1 MFDFVRTHQK
11 LMQIFLALLIVPS
24 FVLVGVGGVKLFGE
38 DANTIAK
45 VGGLPLTQ
53 QEWEGAQRRQL
64 DNMRQRMGKQFDQKL
79 FDTPEFKQN
88 VLDQLIAQRALNAE
102 IRNAHMTVG
111 DAKIQQA
118 VLAQLPMLVKADGS
132 FDKEQYIQIL
142 AAQGMNVN
150 MHQDQVRHDLA
161 VEQVALGV
169 EGSGFVPRTVA
180 KAVSDFGS
188 QEREVQEMAF
198 PVSQFLADVKV
209 TDDMVK
215 AFYEKNAKLFEI
227 PESAKIEYVVLNQ
240 DAVASQV
247 NVSDEEV
254 AAYYK
259 SNTSR
264 FTEPESRHSSH
275 ILILGDK
282 DKAAA
287 KAKAEAILAEVRKN
301 PADFA
306 KIAKAKSEDPGS
318 AEKGGD
324 LGILEKGAFVK
335 PVEDAILKL
344 KQGEIS
350 DLVESEFGYHI
361 ITVTELKPAHAKSL
375 DEVKGD
381 IAAEIK
387 KAKAAKLYT
396 ELSEQFTDTVYSQYE
411 SLKPAADKLKLK
423 IETVEGVGRQPNPI
437 LGAAPFNNPKFLTAL
452 FSDDTLKNKRNTEAV
467 EVAPQTLVAGRIVE
481 FKPASRKP
489 LAEVESAI
497 KQRVAMEEALKAAKK
512 AGEEKLAAAKK
523 TGDAAGFGEVKTI
536 SRAKAD
542 GINPAAVAAVMKADA
557 AKLPAYV
564 GVEIPGQGY
573 GVYRISKVGQP
584 AAKDEDKAR
593 REDEAQ
599 RIGQVVAQQEMTGYI
614 EALKQKAKVKILRPV
629 ASIKKQA
636 E

>member
-11 LMQIFLALLIVPS
+11 LMQILLALLIVPS
-24 FVLVGVGGVKLFGE
+24 FVLVGVSGVKLFGE

-45 VGGLPLTQ
+45 VGNYPLTQ
-53 QEWEGAQRRQL
+53 QEWENAQRNQL
-64 DNMRQRMGKQFDQKL
+64 DRMRQQMGKQFDQKL

-88 VLDQLIAQRALNAE
+88 ILDQLIAQRAMNAE
-102 IRNAHMTVG
+102 IQKAHLTVS
-111 DAKIQQA
+111 DAKIQQT
-118 VLAQLPMLVKADGS
+118 VLAQLPMLVKADGT

-142 AAQGMNVN
+142 ANQGMNVN
-150 MHQDQVRHDLA
+150 MHQSQLRNELTL
-161 VEQVALGV
+161 EQVS
-169 EGSGFVPRTVA
+169 SGIELSAFVPRTVA
-180 KAVSDFGS
+180 KAISDFGA
-188 QEREVQEMAF
+188 QEREVQELAL
-198 PVSQFLADVKV
+198 PVSQFLPNVKV
-209 TDDMVK
+209 TDEMVK
-215 AFYEKNAKLFEI
+215 AFYDKNAKLFEI
-227 PESAKIEYVVLNQ
+227 PESAKIEYVVLNA
-240 DAVASQV
+240 DSLASQV
-247 NVSDEEV
+247 TVSDEEV
-254 AAYYK
+254 ASYYK
-259 SNTSR
+259 SNEKR
-264 FTEPESRHSSH
+264 FTEQESRRASH

-287 KAKAEAILAEVRKN
+287 KAKAEAILADIRKN

-324 LGILEKGAFVK
+324 LGVLQKGVFVK
-335 PVEDAILKL
+335 PVEEAILKL

-350 DLVESEFGYHI
+350 GLVESDYGYHI
-361 ITVTELKPAHAKSL
+361 ITVTELKPTHVKPL

-387 KAKAAKLYT
+387 KQKAAKLYADM
-396 ELSEQFTDTVYSQYE
+396 SGDFTDIVYTQYE

-437 LGAAPFNNPKFLTAL
+437 LGAAPFNNAKFLTAL
-452 FSDDTLKNKRNTEAV
+452 FSDDVLKNKRNTEAV

-497 KQRVAMEEALKAAKK
+497 KQRVAIEEAVKAAKK

-523 TGDAAGFGEVKTI
+523 TGDATGFGEAKTI
-536 SRAKAD
+536 SRAKAE
-542 GINPAAVAAVMKADA
+542 GINPVAVAAVLKADVS
-557 AKLPAYV
+557 KLPAYV

-573 GVYRISKVGQP
+573 GVYRIGKVSQP
-584 AAKDEDKAR
+584 AEQDKDR
-593 REDEAQ
+593 REQEAQ
-599 RIGQVVAQQEMTGYI
+599 RINQIVAQQEMTGYI

-629 ASIKKQA
+629 ATIKKQA